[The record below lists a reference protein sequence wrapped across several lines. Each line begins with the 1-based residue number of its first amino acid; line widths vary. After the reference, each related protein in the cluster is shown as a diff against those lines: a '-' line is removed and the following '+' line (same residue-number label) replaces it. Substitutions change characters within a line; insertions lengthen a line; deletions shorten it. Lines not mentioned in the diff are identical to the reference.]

1 MGIFNKLKA
10 LMNKKIGTSKID
22 GYNLGSKIASK
33 GNTLTNK
40 LRKLFSRKQ
49 QRDDNGDNEPKNPI
63 GDVIEFYKRKYSHIS
78 PFIVDRPE
86 FAKILMGVYSGSD
99 YESHMI
105 EGFEHYGIP
114 LGFSDLKDWQLMI
127 AIWNNLLSY
136 VDWVDYI

>member
-1 MGIFNKLKA
+1 MGIFNKLKS
-10 LMNKKIGTSKID
+10 LINKKIGTSKID
-22 GYNLGSKIASK
+22 GYNLGSKISSK
-33 GNTLTNK
+33 SNALTNK
-40 LRKLFSRKQ
+40 LRNLFSRKRQ
-49 QRDDNGDNEPKNPI
+49 PDNDNREPHNPI
-63 GDVIEFYKRKYSHIS
+63 GDVIDFYKRKYSYIS

-105 EGFEHYGIP
+105 EGFERYGIP
-114 LGFSDLKDWQLMI
+114 LGFDNIKDWQLMI

>member
-1 MGIFNKLKA
+1 MSIFNKLKS
-10 LMNKKIGTSKID
+10 LINKKIGTSKID

-33 GNTLTNK
+33 TNTLTDK

-49 QRDDNGDNEPKNPI
+49 RDDNDSDPKNPI
-63 GDVIEFYKRKYSHIS
+63 GDVIDFYKRKYSYIS
-78 PFIVDRPE
+78 PFIVERPE

-105 EGFEHYGIP
+105 EGFERYGIP
-114 LGFSDLKDWQLMI
+114 LGFSDLKEWQLMI

-136 VDWVDYI
+136 VDWVEYV

>member
-1 MGIFNKLKA
+1 MGIFNKLKS
-10 LMNKKIGTSKID
+10 LINKKIGTSKID

-40 LRKLFSRKQ
+40 LRSLFSRKQ
-49 QRDDNGDNEPKNPI
+49 QRDDNSDSNPKNPI
-63 GDVIEFYKRKYSHIS
+63 GDVIDFYKRKYSHIS

-86 FAKILMGVYSGSD
+86 FAKILMGIYSGSD

-105 EGFEHYGIP
+105 EGFERYGIP
-114 LGFSDLKDWQLMI
+114 LGFSELKDWQLMI

>member
-1 MGIFNKLKA
+1 MGIFNKLKS

-40 LRKLFSRKQ
+40 LRSLFNRKRQ
-49 QRDDNGDNEPKNPI
+49 PDNDNSEPKNPI
-63 GDVIEFYKRKYSHIS
+63 GDVIDFYKRKYAHIS
-78 PFIVDRPE
+78 PFIAERDE
-86 FAKILMGVYSGSD
+86 YAKILMGVYAGAT
-99 YESHMI
+99 YESDMI
-105 EGFEHYGIP
+105 EGFERYGIP
-114 LGFSDLKDWQLMI
+114 LGFSDLKEWQLMI

>member
-22 GYNLGSKIASK
+22 GYNLGSKIVSK

-63 GDVIEFYKRKYSHIS
+63 GDVIDFYKRKYSHIS

-86 FAKILMGVYSGSD
+86 YAKILMGVYSGSD

-105 EGFEHYGIP
+105 DGFERYGIP
-114 LGFSDLKDWQLMI
+114 LGFSELKDWQLMI
-127 AIWNNLLSY
+127 AIWNNLLRY